1 MADQP
6 EGWVVHHL
14 GMLSPDAS
22 PIEREDYAR
31 RAATGAAYR
40 EAAGITDPEQAISAE
55 PHRSNPELESMRLAT
70 IKALEIAVD
79 PMESMTRSELE
90 AMVLDGERAQD
101 WAPPEV
107 PSQLRLTSQAEAD
120 AWRQSA
126 PAEPAT
132 TRPGRPALRITRRC
146 A

>member
-31 RAATGAAYR
+31 RAATGPR
-40 EAAGITDPEQAISAE
+40 TVRPEQAISAE

-107 PSQLRLTSQAEAD
+107 TSQLRLTSQAEAD